1 MRLTKISTRTGD
13 AGETG
18 IADGS
23 RVGKDSLRICALG
36 DVDELNSSI
45 GLILSEPLPEDVEL
59 GLEAIQHDLF
69 ELGAELCQPG
79 QFRIGE
85 RQVSGLEDSLE
96 KANATLD
103 PLAEFIL
110 PGGTRAAALCHM
122 ARTVCRRAERTLVE
136 LSKSETVGM
145 AALKYL
151 NRLSDLLFVYARM
164 VNRAQGCPDKCW
176 KPEKG

>member
-1 MRLTKISTRTGD
+1 MRLTKISTSTGD

-18 IADGS
+18 LADGA
-23 RVGKDSLRICALG
+23 RVGKDSLRICTLG
-36 DVDELNSSI
+36 EVDELNSSI
-45 GLILSEPLPEDVEL
+45 GLILSESLPEDVAL
-59 GLEAIQHDLF
+59 GLEAIQHELF

-79 QFRIGE
+79 QFRIGAGHVARLDE
-85 RQVSGLEDSLE
+85 SLDS
-96 KANATLD
+96 ANATLP

-136 LSKSETVGM
+136 LSKIEKVGM
-145 AALKYL
+145 NALKYL

-164 VNRAQGCPDKCW
+164 VNRVQGSPDKLW
-176 KPEKG
+176 KPAKR

>member
-1 MRLTKISTRTGD
+1 MRLTKISTSTGD

-18 IADGS
+18 LADGS
-23 RVGKDSLRICALG
+23 RVGKENRRICAIG

-45 GLILSEPLPEDVEL
+45 GLILSESLPEDIVQ
-59 GLEAIQHDLF
+59 GLEAIQHELF

-79 QFRIGE
+79 QIRIGAGHIARLDE
-85 RQVSGLEDSLE
+85 RLES
-96 KANATLD
+96 ANATLP

-110 PGGTRAAALCHM
+110 PGGTRAAALCHV

-136 LSKSETVGM
+136 LSKIEKVGSDSF
-145 AALKYL
+145 KYL

-164 VNRAQGCPDKCW
+164 VNRAQGCPDKLW